1 MRILLADDHAVVRRL
16 IRSLLQSEDDFV
28 VCAEAA
34 TGREAVTLAA
44 SEHPDVVVL
53 DLSMPELNGLQAA
66 ALIHEHSPDLAII
79 VLSLHDPFELMD
91 QLAAVGVQRCLLKT
105 DFEDL
110 IGAIRDV
117 TRKSSETPA
126 ADKVFA
132 RC

>member
-16 IRSLLQSEDDFV
+16 IRSLLQTEDDFI
-28 VCAEAA
+28 VCGEAA

-66 ALIHEHSPDLAII
+66 ELIHKNSPEIAMI
-79 VLSLHDPFELMD
+79 VLSLHEPFELMD
-91 QLAAVGVQRCLLKT
+91 QLAAVGVRRCLLKT

-117 TRKSSETPA
+117 CSQRTDPA
-126 ADKVFA
+126 SDKVHA